1 MQYPKSALLLSPK
14 AFFKHGHR
22 DGITEL
28 IFFVQFLSVYSTEI
42 TLTATVGFFPELP
55 FIVEAVLLLRTVR
68 FFLGS
73 RLAIFASVLVGAI
86 PTQTGMPEC
95 IFVSL
100 VFLPCFH
107 YRNIHPPFQIPLSR
121 SILPVGSVLN
131 LTN

>member
-55 FIVEAVLLLRTVR
+55 FIVEAVLLLRPVLVFFCQPVGHLRKR
-68 FFLGS
+68 FGRRHTDADRNAGMHFCES
-73 RLAIFASVLVGAI
+73 RLSSLFSLPEYTPAI
-86 PTQTGMPEC
+86 PDP
-95 IFVSL
+95 S
-100 VFLPCFH
+100 
-107 YRNIHPPFQIPLSR
+107 
-121 SILPVGSVLN
+121 
-131 LTN
+131 